1 MCRHQKLLRFGAK
14 LRRAADGRL
23 LFSSSPAGAQPQ
35 ISGLFYASLRS
46 RIFSPL
52 PIWCHQIV
60 KSKQVE
66 VFLSLGWFGDKMSCA
81 SEPEEASEGKEEEGG
96 EGENKEAAWFK
107 LLWKYFS

>member
-23 LFSSSPAGAQPQ
+23 LFPSSPAGAQPQ
-35 ISGLFYASLRS
+35 IFGLFYASLR
-46 RIFSPL
+46 RKHFFSL

-66 VFLSLGWFGDKMSCA
+66 VFLCLGWFEDKMSCS
-81 SEPEEASEGKEEEGG
+81 SEPEEASEEEEE
-96 EGENKEAAWFK
+96 EGENKEAARVK
-107 LLWKYFS
+107 L